1 MNKSYKRQARPAANC
16 ESQAQTAALRDNL
29 ATESTAKGASQLT
42 GRIPAYLPAYR
53 IDGQRFPAPAPQP
66 GLYIVA
72 TPIGNLGDI
81 TIRALQILASSSRIA
96 CEDTRTTRRL
106 LDRFGIETPMT
117 AYHDHSAPRVRQ
129 RLIDRLDAGEAIALV
144 SDAGT
149 PLLSDPGFKLV
160 EEAISAGHAVIP
172 IPGPS
177 SPTAALCAAGLPSD
191 AFFFAGFLP
200 AKTAARKTRLRE
212 LSTIPATIIVLESPK
227 RLAASLA
234 DMEAVLG
241 GERQAALCREMTK
254 LHETFD
260 RQNLAALAAHYA
272 GKTVKG
278 EIVLVIGPADQTA
291 PALSQQAIDAL
302 LAEALGRS
310 SVRDAADRVAA
321 DTGLSRRSLYQRALA
336 LERKSKP

>member
-1 MNKSYKRQARPAANC
+1 M
-16 ESQAQTAALRDNL
+16 
-29 ATESTAKGASQLT
+29 T
-42 GRIPAYLPAYR
+42 GRDPAYLPVYR
-53 IDGQRFPAPAPQP
+53 IEGQRFSAPTPSP

-81 TIRALQILASSSRIA
+81 TIRALRILAGCNRIA

-117 AYHDHSAPRVRQ
+117 AYHDHSTPTARRRIVDW
-129 RLIDRLDAGEAIALV
+129 LNAGETIALV

-149 PLLSDPGFKLV
+149 PLISDPGFKLV
-160 EEAISAGHAVIP
+160 EDAISAGHAVIP

-177 SPTAALCAAGLPSD
+177 SLPAALCASGLPSD

-212 LSTIPATIIVLESPK
+212 LAGIPATLVVLESPK

-234 DMEAVLG
+234 DMVAVLG

-260 RQNLAALAAHYA
+260 RQGLAGLAAHYA
-272 GKTVKG
+272 GKSVKG
-278 EIVLVIGPADQTA
+278 EIVLVIGPGGQAA
-291 PALSQQAIDAL
+291 PALSQEAIDAL
-302 LAEALGRS
+302 LTDALGRG

-321 DTGLSRRSLYQRALA
+321 DTGLSRRGLYQRALA
-336 LERKSKP
+336 LERNLKA

>member
-1 MNKSYKRQARPAANC
+1 MAISRRRLQDCVTNRQQRPEAKSVN
-16 ESQAQTAALRDNL
+16 
-29 ATESTAKGASQLT
+29 QLT
-42 GRIPAYLPAYR
+42 GRDPDYLPAYL
-53 IDGQRFPAPAPQP
+53 IEGQRFLAPTPSR

-81 TIRALQILASSSRIA
+81 TIRALQILAGCNRIA

-106 LDRFGIETPMT
+106 LDRFGIETQMI
-117 AYHDHSAPRVRQ
+117 AYHDHSAPAVRQ
-129 RLIDRLDAGEAIALV
+129 RLIDRLNAGETIALV

-160 EEAISAGHAVIP
+160 EDAISAGHAVIP

-177 SPTAALCAAGLPSD
+177 SLTAALCASGLPSD

-200 AKTAARKTRLRE
+200 TKTAARKTRLRE
-212 LSTIPATIIVLESPK
+212 LASIPATIIVLESPK

-234 DMEAVLG
+234 DMVAMLG
-241 GERQAALCREMTK
+241 GKRQAALCREMTK

-260 RQNLAALAAHYA
+260 RQSLAGLAAHYA

-278 EIVLVIGPADQTA
+278 EIVLVISPGDQAA
-291 PALSQQAIDAL
+291 PALSQEAIDAL
-302 LAEALGRS
+302 LAEALGRGG
-310 SVRDAADRVAA
+310 VRDAADRVAA

-336 LERKSKP
+336 LERTLKA